1 MLENREYNRSH
12 RRRSSSVRTGLS
24 VDKKRRGYL
33 KMARRRRRYYGDE
46 GSGSNLE
53 SDEEGGVESIDLMDM
68 PRSIESAENLD
79 VICDD
84 RAGDEIVEIEPV
96 VNVDLLESVTVED
109 SLTDPFEVSLSDF
122 ANLLELE
129 ELQNIPVEASPSDT
143 EDVSPYDSVAL
154 TQEPDIPHAE
164 LEPSDAI
171 IELDQVPQTPS
182 EDLLGRNFLP
192 GKKEPGQE
200 ESLEEYVP
208 LNLKIPAH
216 ARAKSTRRSLEHI
229 EPILDRKAKL
239 PLGPADAPQNK

>member
-12 RRRSSSVRTGLS
+12 RRRSGSVGTGLS

-33 KMARRRRRYYGDE
+33 KMARRRGCYGDE
-46 GSGSNLE
+46 GSGSDLE

-68 PRSIESAENLD
+68 PRSIESAED
-79 VICDD
+79 SEVICDD
-84 RAGDEIVEIEPV
+84 RAGDEIAEIEPG
-96 VNVDLLESVTVED
+96 VDVDLLLESVTVQD
-109 SLTDPFEVSLSDF
+109 SLADPFEVSLSDF

-129 ELQNIPVEASPSDT
+129 ELQNIPVEALSSDT
-143 EDVSPYDSVAL
+143 DDVSPYDSVAL
-154 TQEPDIPHAE
+154 TQEPDITHAE

-171 IELDQVPQTPS
+171 IELDQIPQTPS

-200 ESLEEYVP
+200 ESLAYIP

-216 ARAKSTRRSLEHI
+216 ARARSTRRSLESI
-229 EPILDRKAKL
+229 GPILDRKAKL
-239 PLGPADAPQNK
+239 PLGPADAPRNK